1 MNLTNRKDIR
11 DAQAEL
17 PYIIKYGF

>member
-1 MNLTNRKDIR
+1 MNLTIRKDIR